1 MLGRRWSSGPSPLS
15 RHPTSLLPSADM
27 TGRAEADLDA
37 KELTDAVSRRPADRR
52 PFGDRRVAEE
62 TLRRLRRL
70 LSETGEPYPT
80 SDRVT
85 STSPRSFRC
94 RRPAPA
100 SETTRID
107 E

>member
-1 MLGRRWSSGPSPLS
+1 
-15 RHPTSLLPSADM
+15 M

-37 KELTDAVSRRPADRR
+37 KELTDAVSRRPVDRR

-70 LSETGEPYPT
+70 LSETGKPYPIVR
-80 SDRVT
+80 SGYVDFSEVLPV
-85 STSPRSFRC
+85 SPAR
-94 RRPAPA
+94 AA